1 MKLRH
6 LTQSALRKT
15 ASAML
20 TVEHKL
26 EPTPQDEIIT
36 LLKKADIP
44 TPVLINTLDYL
55 QSQLAEMEA
64 DNA

>member
-1 MKLRH
+1 MKLRN

-55 QSQLAEMEA
+55 QAQLAKMEE

>member
-1 MKLRH
+1 MKLRN